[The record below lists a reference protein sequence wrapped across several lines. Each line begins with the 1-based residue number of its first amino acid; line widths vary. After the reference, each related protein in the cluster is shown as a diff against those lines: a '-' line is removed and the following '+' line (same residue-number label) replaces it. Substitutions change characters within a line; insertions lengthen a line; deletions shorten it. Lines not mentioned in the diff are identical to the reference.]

1 MKQKRWRRGLGDC
14 LMMHKIKWSGDAILG
29 WGEYHREQLLDQ
41 SCDRVPGRVWSVQT
55 VVNYTSVWISA
66 GQIVGADRATLMRSE
81 ENNIYLFLPWI
92 ESLSVSVWV
101 FLSELWFNL
110 FSLFFLMGCTPGFYI
125 NFLSFSISPSTTQ
138 LLSHISIIS
147 PLITLFPIFPLVG
160 RRTEVI

>member
-29 WGEYHREQLLDQ
+29 WGEYYREQLLDQ

-81 ENNIYLFLPWI
+81 ENNMYLFLPWI

-101 FLSELWFNL
+101 FSPSCDLI
-110 FSLFFLMGCTPGFYI
+110 FSLFFFWWAARLVFTLIFSLSPFLLQQHNFYPT
-125 NFLSFSISPSTTQ
+125 LASSP
-138 LLSHISIIS
+138 LLSHCF
-147 PLITLFPIFPLVG
+147 LFSL
-160 RRTEVI
+160 